1 MLFLIFKRNGRCL
14 GTFLLSSYCKII
26 KNVVIIPD
34 LKISDT
40 RSRAL
45 DKLAA
50 ITAIDTDF
58 DNEVPVSS
66 ARMGEAYNVAK

>member
-1 MLFLIFKRNGRCL
+1 LK
-14 GTFLLSSYCKII
+14 
-26 KNVVIIPD
+26 IPD

-66 ARMGEAYNVAK
+66 ARMGDAYNVAK